1 MNVILKGSLSARAAA
16 VIGIALALAG
26 PLEAL
31 ARAGG
36 GSHYGGGGGGHYS
49 GGGYSGG
56 GYHGGS
62 YGGGGGLFSFW
73 PLLFF
78 GHGTGFWIIIV
89 LFVVYYLWNRA
100 QSQAQ
105 ASAAPV
111 LAGAG
116 PTTYAPPVTQQFM
129 NQPSRA
135 VDPNAIA
142 AGEAA
147 IKQRDPGF
155 DERSF
160 LDRAQTAFFK
170 IQQAWM
176 ARNQDLARDVM
187 SDALYER
194 HKMQTDQMIAAHQ
207 TDMLEN
213 IVIGHAKVVDVAA
226 ATPYDTIVV
235 AFTASMSDYTID
247 DNTKQIVD
255 GERTPTTFTEF
266 WTFIR
271 RADAKTAVGQTGLA
285 STCPNCGAP
294 LKLTN
299 GVCDYCSAPVRTASS
314 EWVVD
319 QIEQAF

>member
-1 MNVILKGSLSARAAA
+1 MSIWMKAPLAARAAA
-16 VIGIALALAG
+16 FTGVALAFAA

-36 GSHYGGGGGGHYS
+36 GGHYGGGSTGGGYH

-56 GYHGGS
+56 GS
-62 YGGGGGLFSFW
+62 GLFSFW
-73 PLLFF
+73 PLLFI
-78 GHGTGFWIIIV
+78 GHGSGFWIIIV
-89 LFVVYYLWNRA
+89 LLVVYYLWNRA
-100 QSQAQ
+100 QTQAQ
-105 ASAAPV
+105 AQGANATMVSP
-111 LAGAG
+111 AGAFVQ
-116 PTTYAPPVTQQFM
+116 PVTKQFM
-129 NQPSRA
+129 DQPSRT
-135 VDPNAIA
+135 VDLAAIA

-147 IKQRDPGF
+147 IKQRDTGF

-170 IQQAWM
+170 IQQAWQ

-194 HKMQTDQMIAAHQ
+194 HKMQTDQLIAAHQ
-207 TDMLEN
+207 IDMLEN
-213 IVIGHAKVVDVAA
+213 IVIGHAKVVDVKPG
-226 ATPYDTIVV
+226 TPYDTIVV
-235 AFTASMSDYTID
+235 AFTASMTDYTID
-247 DNTKQIVD
+247 EGTKQIVD
-255 GERTPTTFTEF
+255 GQRVPTTFTEF

-285 STCPNCGAP
+285 ATCPSCGAP

>member
-1 MNVILKGSLSARAAA
+1 MNGIMKATLSARAAA
-16 VIGIALALAG
+16 IFSLAIACAA

-36 GSHYGGGGGGHYS
+36 GGHYGGGGGGGYH
-49 GGGYSGG
+49 GGGSYG
-56 GYHGGS
+56 GGS
-62 YGGGGGLFSFW
+62 YGGGGGLFSLW

-78 GHGTGFWIIIV
+78 GHGSGLWVLIALFII
-89 LFVVYYLWNRA
+89 YSLWNRA
-100 QSQAQ
+100 QRQAR
-105 ASAAPV
+105 AGDPTPV
-111 LAGAG
+111 FAGAG
-116 PTTYAPPVTQQFM
+116 PSTYMPPVTQEYM
-129 NQPSRA
+129 NQPSRT
-135 VDPNAIA
+135 VDPAAIA

-170 IQQAWM
+170 IQQAWV

-194 HKMQTDQMIAAHQ
+194 HKMQTDQLIAAHQ
-207 TDMLEN
+207 IDMCEN
-213 IVIGHAKVVDVAA
+213 IVIGHAKVVEVTAG
-226 ATPYDTIVV
+226 TPYDTIVV

-247 DNTKQIVD
+247 ENTKQIVD
-255 GERTPTTFTEF
+255 GQRTPTTFTEF
-266 WTFIR
+266 WSFIR

-285 STCPNCGAP
+285 ATCPNCGAP